1 MKNNTKIKLFSSAI
15 ITVFALNLSFSA
27 NAEEMNLEEAQ
38 AEISRLET
46 ENSSLKQELEI
57 YEKEIAKHK
66 AKLEENDNM
75 ISELSEELEDQ

>member
-57 YEKEIAKHK
+57 YEREIAKHK

-75 ISELSEELEDQ
+75 ISELSNELED